1 MSIEQKIAA
10 LLEESAKLKL
20 LEAEEVEAEEVEAEE
35 VEAEEVEEVEA
46 EEEFTLEDYTGEE
59 LEDFMMSEDFEQLDE
74 LSKAALGSYMRA
86 AKDDRT
92 SKKSV
97 ADEAGGYSKNALA
110 RQKAA
115 RATASYNKK
124 SAKYHKDKGNYTS
137 DPEDK
142 IDHAITH
149 AERVSARKAATK
161 AALAHRDDVQ
171 SHANDKRVYDT
182 FADRRTKGL
191 TLAAKKILT
200 KEEFDVQEDVDA
212 LLFGEDLSEEF
223 KVKAATIFEAAVM
236 ARVNA
241 EVATLEEAFESRLV
255 EQAEL
260 DKEEIIE
267 KVDGYL
273 GYVVEQWMSDNEIAI
288 ENGLKSEIFEGFV
301 KGLKT
306 LFQEHYIE
314 VPEERFDV
322 VGDLQEQVDFLE
334 AKLDDSLAQN
344 VQMMK
349 ELNEMTRNSV
359 TGEFC
364 SDMTDTEVEKFT
376 ALAEELVY
384 EDAENFASKL
394 QIIKENYFGKKPLV
408 HVESVVTDSPVHL
421 NEETKHVDANVA
433 RYLETFNRIK

>member
-1 MSIEQKIAA
+1 MSIEQKIAE

-20 LEAEEVEAEEVEAEE
+20 MEDTTEEVETIS
-35 VEAEEVEEVEA
+35 
-46 EEEFTLEDYTGEE
+46 EEEFTQLDESLFEEDITLEE

-74 LSKAALGSYMRA
+74 LSKKTLGSYMQKASNYLDSGSYKHEIPHQGHSDMHSVKGAQTRLAQTRKEIQSNKSTVSPSNKVARALKHHELKSTASDQLQIAKKARENKVFSDKNSNIEKNRKVGLSRA
-86 AKDDRT
+86 ADRT
-92 SKKSV
+92 FK
-97 ADEAGGYSKNALA
+97 
-110 RQKAA
+110 
-115 RATASYNKK
+115 
-124 SAKYHKDKGNYTS
+124 
-137 DPEDK
+137 EDF
-142 IDHAITH
+142 
-149 AERVSARKAATK
+149 
-161 AALAHRDDVQ
+161 
-171 SHANDKRVYDT
+171 N
-182 FADRRTKGL
+182 
-191 TLAAKKILT
+191 
-200 KEEFDVQEDVDA
+200 VQEDVDA
-212 LLFGEDLSEEF
+212 LLFGEDLTEEF

-241 EVATLEEAFESRLV
+241 EVETLEEAFEARLV

-288 ENGLKSEIFEGFV
+288 ENGLKSDILEGFV
-301 KGLKT
+301 DGLKT
-306 LFQEHYIE
+306 LFVEHYIE
-314 VPEERFDV
+314 VPEERFDI

-334 AKLDDSLAQN
+334 SKLDESLEQN

-349 ELNEMTRNSV
+349 ELNEMTRDSV

-376 ALAEELVY
+376 ALAEELSY

-394 QIIKENYFGKKPLV
+394 QIIKENYFGKKPLT
-408 HVESVVTDSPVHL
+408 HVESVVTDSPVQL
-421 NEETKHVDANVA
+421 NEETKIVDANVA

>member
-1 MSIEQKIAA
+1 MSIEQKIAD
-10 LLEESAKLKL
+10 LLEESAKLKMM
-20 LEAEEVEAEEVEAEE
+20 EETAEEEVEVEEEEEVES
-35 VEAEEVEEVEA
+35 EEVEELDE
-46 EEEFTLEDYTGEE
+46 
-59 LEDFMMSEDFEQLDE
+59 EQLDE
-74 LSKAALGSYMRA
+74 DSVEKVKVPVGSRPKGAGWVLHKAGEQSGADHSIYKRTTRAVAKPTGLGKM
-86 AKDDRT
+86 
-92 SKKSV
+92 
-97 ADEAGGYSKNALA
+97 
-110 RQKAA
+110 
-115 RATASYNKK
+115 
-124 SAKYHKDKGNYTS
+124 
-137 DPEDK
+137 
-142 IDHAITH
+142 
-149 AERVSARKAATK
+149 
-161 AALAHRDDVQ
+161 
-171 SHANDKRVYDT
+171 
-182 FADRRTKGL
+182 
-191 TLAAKKILT
+191 
-200 KEEFDVQEDVDA
+200 KEEFNVQEDVDA

-241 EVATLEEAFESRLV
+241 EVATLEEAFEARLV

-288 ENGLKSEIFEGFV
+288 ENGLKSDILEGFV
-301 KGLKT
+301 DGLKT

-314 VPEERFDV
+314 VPEERFDI
-322 VGDLQEQVDFLE
+322 VGELQEQVDFLE
-334 AKLDDSLAQN
+334 SKLDESLEQN

-349 ELNEMTRNSV
+349 ELNEMTRDSV

-384 EDAENFASKL
+384 EDATTYASKL
-394 QIIKENYFGKKPLV
+394 QIIKENYFGKKPST
-408 HVESVVTDSPVHL
+408 HVESVVTDSPVQL

>member
-1 MSIEQKIAA
+1 MSIEQKIAD

-20 LEAEEVEAEEVEAEE
+20 MEETTEEVKTIS
-35 VEAEEVEEVEA
+35 
-46 EEEFTLEDYTGEE
+46 EEEFDSLDED
-59 LEDFMMSEDFEQLDE
+59 EQALFE
-74 LSKAALGSYMRA
+74 LSKKTLGSY
-86 AKDDRT
+86 
-92 SKKSV
+92 V
-97 ADEAGGYSKNALA
+97 N
-110 RQKAA
+110 KAA
-115 RATASYNKK
+115 RSFGTHTRAAVRHYDDAADKAKEGHGASKISLNKADASSEK
-124 SAKYHKDKGNYTS
+124 SYKRLGGIEK
-137 DPEDK
+137 
-142 IDHAITH
+142 
-149 AERVSARKAATK
+149 ATK
-161 AALAHRDDVQ
+161 R
-171 SHANDKRVYDT
+171 
-182 FADRRTKGL
+182 
-191 TLAAKKILT
+191 LT

-212 LLFGEDLSEEF
+212 LLFGENLSEEF

-241 EVATLEEAFESRLV
+241 EVETLEEAFEARLV

-288 ENGLKSEIFEGFV
+288 ENGLKSDILEGFV
-301 KGLKT
+301 DGLKT
-306 LFQEHYIE
+306 LFVEHYIE
-314 VPEERFDV
+314 VPEERFDI

-334 AKLDDSLAQN
+334 SKLDESLEQN

-349 ELNEMTRNSV
+349 ELNEMTRDSV

-376 ALAEELVY
+376 ALAEELAY

-394 QIIKENYFGKKPLV
+394 QIIKENYFGKKPSTL
-408 HVESVVTDSPVHL
+408 VESVVTDSPVQL
-421 NEETKHVDANVA
+421 NEETKHIDANVA